1 MNKLRVITLLVVIM
15 VLAVSQAQAA
25 TCYCKG
31 KLFIGGS
38 CGSFGI
44 GGNPGDM
51 TYNLTDATVKQHYLN
66 TSIFAFGD
74 YANGRRGWDWLTG
87 WVCWK

>member
-1 MNKLRVITLLVVIM
+1 MNKLLAIALFGG
-15 VLAVSQAQAA
+15 VLALTVSQAQAA
-25 TCYCKG
+25 TCYCRG

-44 GGNPGDM
+44 GGNPGDT
-51 TYNLTDATVKQHYLN
+51 TYNLTDAQVKQNYLN

-74 YANGRRGWDWLTG
+74 YANGRKGWDWLTG
-87 WVCWK
+87 WEC